1 MYNQKPGFWYN
12 TNKAYEQQQ
21 LITKSG
27 KNYAHWEL
35 SKRLGKK
42 DESILKQFRF
52 YAEEYV
58 TSDSSLWYAKWC

>member
-27 KNYAHWEL
+27 KNYAH
-35 SKRLGKK
+35 
-42 DESILKQFRF
+42 
-52 YAEEYV
+52 
-58 TSDSSLWYAKWC
+58 